1 MADPGFPVG
10 GRAPVRG
17 GMDLRCGHFS
27 VKMYAKMKE
36 LCPGG
41 AACAGH
47 APLDP
52 PMAWSDGP
60 IRILGIDNTSDLES
74 VTDIN
79 YQALLTKVQNV
90 LSMWSNRSLTT
101 IVKILV
107 VYTLAVS
114 LMVYRMQVLPTPSKA
129 IFKGFKDIVVKF
141 LWDGKTSLI
150 DT

>member
-1 MADPGFPVG
+1 MQKRKNCVPWG
-10 GRAPVRG
+10 GG
-17 GMDLRCGHFS
+17 G
-27 VKMYAKMKE
+27 
-36 LCPGG
+36 
-41 AACAGH
+41 ACAGY

-107 VYTLAVS
+107 VNTLAVS

-129 IFKGFKDIVVKF
+129 IFKRFKDIVVKF